1 MRLFLSSRFA
11 AGLAVSLV
19 GYLGVPIAFA
29 QVADPPATYKSSAP
43 KRIPGRYIV
52 VFKDHV
58 MDTDSEAD
66 KVIRGRGGVRHLTF
80 SHGLKGFVATLSD
93 AALAGVR
100 NEPNVDYV
108 EQDQVATI
116 NATENLPPGG
126 WGLDRID
133 QVDRPLDSLYQYSST
148 GKGVNAFIIDTGIRA
163 SHQDFA
169 GRVLPGYSAIAD
181 ANGTNDC
188 NGHGTHVAGTVGG
201 TTWGVAKGVKL
212 IPVRVLDCS
221 GSGTYSGVIAGIDW
235 VANSPLRPAVANLSL
250 GGGASAALDAAIAG
264 AVSKGVNVVVAAGN
278 NNADACNY
286 SPSRAPSAITVGA
299 TTSSDTRASY
309 SNYGSCLDIFAP
321 GSSILSAWNTS
332 DVATN
337 TISGTSMAS
346 PHVAGVVALVLEAKP
361 TASPSAVT
369 SFLTTSASLNKLSSI
384 GTNSPNRLVYSLA
397 AGTPQEPLNKVVAV
411 KSIAGKT
418 ASSYFGWTASVTVTI
433 RDVNTGANVSNAMV
447 KGSFSTGGSVS
458 CTTSSVVSCSLA
470 SGTINRKSLST
481 TLSIT
486 DVSGTGMT
494 YDASQNSATQIVI
507 SKP

>member
-11 AGLAVSLV
+11 AGLAVALV
-19 GYLGVPIAFA
+19 GHLGVPIAFA

-221 GSGTYSGVIAGIDW
+221 GSGAYSGVIAGIDW

-397 AGTPQEPLNKVVAV
+397 AGAPQEPLNKVVAV

-433 RDVNTGANVSNAMV
+433 RDVNTGASVANAKV

-458 CTTSSVVSCSLA
+458 CTTSSVGSCSLA

>member
-11 AGLAVSLV
+11 AGLAVALV
-19 GYLGVPIAFA
+19 GHLGVPIAFA

-221 GSGTYSGVIAGIDW
+221 GSGAYSGVIAGIDW

-397 AGTPQEPLNKVVAV
+397 AGAPQEPLNKVVAV

-433 RDVNTGANVSNAMV
+433 RDVNTGANVSNATV

-458 CTTSSVVSCSLA
+458 CTTSSVGSCSLA

>member
-11 AGLAVSLV
+11 AGLAVALV
-19 GYLGVPIAFA
+19 GPLGVPIAFA
-29 QVADPPATYKSSAP
+29 QIVDPPATYKSSAP

-221 GSGTYSGVIAGIDW
+221 GSGAYSGVIAGIDW

-458 CTTSSVVSCSLA
+458 CTTSSVGSCSLA

>member
-11 AGLAVSLV
+11 AGLAVALV
-19 GYLGVPIAFA
+19 GHLGVPIAFA

-221 GSGTYSGVIAGIDW
+221 GSGAYSGVIAGIDW

-299 TTSSDTRASY
+299 TTSSDARASY

-321 GSSILSAWNTS
+321 GSSISSAWNTS

-346 PHVAGVVALVLEAKP
+346 PHVAGVVALALAGNADGIALGHGILFDHLCLLEQAEFNWNQLPQPVGVFTGRRRAPRTAKQ
-361 TASPSAVT
+361 SRCRQVHSWKDGK
-369 SFLTTSASLNKLSSI
+369 FLF
-384 GTNSPNRLVYSLA
+384 RVDC
-397 AGTPQEPLNKVVAV
+397 
-411 KSIAGKT
+411 
-418 ASSYFGWTASVTVTI
+418 I
-433 RDVNTGANVSNAMV
+433 RHGNYPR
-447 KGSFSTGGSVS
+447 
-458 CTTSSVVSCSLA
+458 CEH
-470 SGTINRKSLST
+470 R
-481 TLSIT
+481 
-486 DVSGTGMT
+486 
-494 YDASQNSATQIVI
+494 SQCIQCHGER
-507 SKP
+507 

>member
-11 AGLAVSLV
+11 AGLAVALV
-19 GYLGVPIAFA
+19 GHLGVPIAFA

-58 MDTDSEAD
+58 MDTDFEAD

-221 GSGTYSGVIAGIDW
+221 GSGAYSGVIAGIDW

-458 CTTSSVVSCSLA
+458 CTTSSVGSCSLA

>member
-11 AGLAVSLV
+11 AGLAVALV
-19 GYLGVPIAFA
+19 GHLGVPIAFA

-221 GSGTYSGVIAGIDW
+221 GSGAYSGVIAGIDW

-458 CTTSSVVSCSLA
+458 CTTSSVGSCSLA

-507 SKP
+507 SRP

>member
-11 AGLAVSLV
+11 AGLAVALV
-19 GYLGVPIAFA
+19 GHLGVPIAFA

-58 MDTDSEAD
+58 MDTDFEAD

-221 GSGTYSGVIAGIDW
+221 GSGAYSGVIAGIDW

-433 RDVNTGANVSNAMV
+433 RDVNTGANVSNATV

-458 CTTSSVVSCSLA
+458 CTTSSVGSCSLA

>member
-11 AGLAVSLV
+11 AGLAVALV
-19 GYLGVPIAFA
+19 GHLGVPIAFA

-221 GSGTYSGVIAGIDW
+221 GSGAYSGVIAGIDW

-458 CTTSSVVSCSLA
+458 CTTSSVGSCSLA

>member
-1 MRLFLSSRFA
+1 MKIVLSYRFVFA
-11 AGLAVSLV
+11 LVALLGLPA
-19 GYLGVPIAFA
+19 AFA
-29 QVADPPATYKSSAP
+29 QAVVDPPATHKSSET
-43 KRIPGRYIV
+43 RLIPGRYIV

-58 MDTDSEAD
+58 TDVGTESD
-66 KVIRGRGGVRHLTF
+66 KVMRGRSGVRHLTF

-100 NEPNVDYV
+100 NEPDVDYV

-116 NATENLPPGG
+116 NATENLTAGG

-133 QVDRPLDSLYQYSST
+133 QVDRPLDYLYHYT
-148 GKGVNAFIIDTGIRA
+148 GTGVGVNAFIIDTGIRA
-163 SHQDFA
+163 SHQEFN
-169 GRVLPGYSAIAD
+169 GRVLSGYNVIAD

-201 TTWGVAKGVKL
+201 TTWGVAKGVRL

-221 GSGTYSGVIAGIDW
+221 GSGAYSGVIAGIDW
-235 VANSPLRPAVANLSL
+235 VAKSPLRPAVANLSL

-264 AVSKGVNVVVAAGN
+264 AVSKGVTVVVAAGN
-278 NNADACNY
+278 SNADACNY

-299 TTSSDTRASY
+299 TTSSDARASY

-321 GSSILSAWNTS
+321 GSSISSAWNTS

-346 PHVAGVVALVLEAKP
+346 PHVAGVVALALAATP
-361 TASPSAVT
+361 TASPSAMA
-369 SFLTTSASLNKLSSI
+369 SFLTTSASSNKLSSI

-397 AGTPQEPLNKVVAV
+397 AGAPLEPVNKVVAV

-433 RDVNTGANVSNAMV
+433 RDVNTGANVANATV

-458 CTTSSVVSCSLA
+458 CNTSSVGSCSLA
-470 SGTINRKSLST
+470 SGTINRRLLST
-481 TLSIT
+481 TLSVT
-486 DVSGTGMT
+486 GVSGTGMT

-507 SKP
+507 SRP

>member
-11 AGLAVSLV
+11 AGLAVALV
-19 GYLGVPIAFA
+19 GHLGVPIAFA

-221 GSGTYSGVIAGIDW
+221 GSGAYSGVIAGIDW

-278 NNADACNY
+278 NNVDACNY
-286 SPSRAPSAITVGA
+286 SPSRAPSVITVGA

-458 CTTSSVVSCSLA
+458 CTTSSVGSCSLA

>member
-11 AGLAVSLV
+11 AGLAVALV
-19 GYLGVPIAFA
+19 GHLGVPIAFA

-221 GSGTYSGVIAGIDW
+221 GSGAYSGVIAGIDW

-286 SPSRAPSAITVGA
+286 SPSRAPSAIAVGA

-458 CTTSSVVSCSLA
+458 CTTSSVGSCSLA

>member
-11 AGLAVSLV
+11 AGLAVALV
-19 GYLGVPIAFA
+19 GHLGVPIAFA

-221 GSGTYSGVIAGIDW
+221 GSGAYSGVIAGIDW

-433 RDVNTGANVSNAMV
+433 RDVNTGANVSNATV

-458 CTTSSVVSCSLA
+458 CTTSSVGSCSLA

>member
-11 AGLAVSLV
+11 AGLAVALV
-19 GYLGVPIAFA
+19 GHLGVPIAFA

-58 MDTDSEAD
+58 TDTDSEAD

-221 GSGTYSGVIAGIDW
+221 GSGAYSGVIAGIDW

-458 CTTSSVVSCSLA
+458 CTTSSVGSCSLA